1 VLDREGRYLK
11 IAPTNPSLLYRPSAE
26 LLGRTLHEVFP
37 KEQADMFLGHIRDAL
52 GTRETVTFEYGLQI
66 EDRQV
71 WFDATVSPMLEDS
84 VIIVARDISE
94 RRKNEEALRR
104 SEAGLAEAQR
114 MAHLGNWEWNIK
126 TGEVW
131 WSEEVFR
138 IYGFEPREF
147 TPSLERLMDVVHPD
161 ERELLRQKIEGA
173 LYAGEPYD
181 FEHRV
186 VRPDGEVRVVHRR
199 AEVLRDEEGEPL
211 RMIGTVH
218 DVTERKAL
226 EEQLEYQALHD
237 ALTGLP
243 NRALFMDRLDH
254 AVVRAGRR
262 EAQLAVLFMDL
273 DDFKVV
279 NDSLGHEAGDKLLVA
294 VAERLRAC
302 LRPEDTAARLGG
314 DEFTIL
320 LEDLT
325 GVGGAIRVAERIA
338 EALQTAFV
346 LGRREVFVTASF
358 GIALWDEARQSPAD
372 LLRNADQAMYRAKH
386 AGKARYEVF
395 EEAMNARALERLE
408 MENDL
413 RRALERREFTVHY
426 QPVVMLEAGEVVGF
440 EALVRWDRPEHGLL
454 TAGEFVPLAEDT
466 GLIIP
471 IGRWVLQEACRQAR
485 DWQQRYP
492 SDPPPT
498 VFVNLSAKQLQDP
511 DLVQT
516 VARTARQTGLDP
528 RCLELEITEDT
539 AMDDAPA
546 TAAVLEE
553 LKTLG
558 VRVAID
564 DFGTGYSSLSYLERF
579 PVDSLKVDRSFIG
592 SLGRDP
598 GATVL
603 VRAMIDLAHA
613 LGSRVIAE
621 GVETDEQFRRVRE
634 LGCDLA
640 QGYHFS
646 GPLPGEE
653 AGALLETRAL

>member
-1 VLDREGRYLK
+1 
-11 IAPTNPSLLYRPSAE
+11 
-26 LLGRTLHEVFP
+26 
-37 KEQADMFLGHIRDAL
+37 
-52 GTRETVTFEYGLQI
+52 
-66 EDRQV
+66 
-71 WFDATVSPMLEDS
+71 
-84 VIIVARDISE
+84 
-94 RRKNEEALRR
+94 
-104 SEAGLAEAQR
+104 
-114 MAHLGNWEWNIK
+114 
-126 TGEVW
+126 
-131 WSEEVFR
+131 
-138 IYGFEPREF
+138 
-147 TPSLERLMDVVHPD
+147 
-161 ERELLRQKIEGA
+161 
-173 LYAGEPYD
+173 
-181 FEHRV
+181 
-186 VRPDGEVRVVHRR
+186 VVHRR

-426 QPVVMLEAGEVVGF
+426 QPVVMLEAVKFVGF

-516 VARTARQTGLDP
+516 VSRTTRQTGLDP
-528 RCLELEITEDT
+528 RCLELEITEGA

-579 PVDSLKVDRSFIG
+579 PVDSLKVDCSFIG

-621 GVETDEQFRRVRE
+621 GVETDEQLRRVRE

-646 GPLPGEE
+646 RPLPGEE

>member
-1 VLDREGRYLK
+1 
-11 IAPTNPSLLYRPSAE
+11 
-26 LLGRTLHEVFP
+26 
-37 KEQADMFLGHIRDAL
+37 
-52 GTRETVTFEYGLQI
+52 
-66 EDRQV
+66 
-71 WFDATVSPMLEDS
+71 
-84 VIIVARDISE
+84 
-94 RRKNEEALRR
+94 
-104 SEAGLAEAQR
+104 
-114 MAHLGNWEWNIK
+114 
-126 TGEVW
+126 
-131 WSEEVFR
+131 
-138 IYGFEPREF
+138 
-147 TPSLERLMDVVHPD
+147 
-161 ERELLRQKIEGA
+161 
-173 LYAGEPYD
+173 
-181 FEHRV
+181 
-186 VRPDGEVRVVHRR
+186 
-199 AEVLRDEEGEPL
+199 
-211 RMIGTVH
+211 MIGTVH

-413 RRALERREFTVHY
+413 RRGLERREFTVHY

-485 DWQQRYP
+485 NWQQRYP

-516 VARTARQTGLDP
+516 VARTARQAGLDP
-528 RCLELEITEDT
+528 RCLELEITEDA

-579 PVDSLKVDRSFIG
+579 PVDSLKVDRSFIE
-592 SLGRDP
+592 SLGRDS

-613 LGSRVIAE
+613 LGLRVIAE
-621 GVETDEQFRRVRE
+621 GVETDEQLRRVRE

-640 QGYHFS
+640 QGCHFS